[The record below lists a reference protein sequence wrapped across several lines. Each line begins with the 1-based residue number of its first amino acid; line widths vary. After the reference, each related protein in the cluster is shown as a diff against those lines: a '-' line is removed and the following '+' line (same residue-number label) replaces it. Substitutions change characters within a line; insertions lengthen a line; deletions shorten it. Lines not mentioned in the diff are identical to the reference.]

1 MGSDDYDLMLFFK
14 YLLRANILHI
24 ISFWLARLVFE
35 EWRPKILHAPSRQVT
50 VKTCAYVTDSVANL
64 VADIPAELFK
74 PFSATGKVSK
84 QLLEGLLHT
93 RWTYCTT

>member
-14 YLLRANILHI
+14 YLLGANIFHI

-35 EWRPKILHAPSRQVT
+35 EWRPKILYAPLCQVT
-50 VKTCAYVTDSVANL
+50 AKTCAYITDSLVNL
-64 VADIPAELFK
+64 VDELFK

-84 QLLEGLLHT
+84 QLLEALLHT